1 MGNNVSQDKKT
12 DWVAIVLAAG
22 QGTRMKSP
30 LPKVLHTI
38 AGRPLLAYAL
48 DAAFEAGVA
57 RCVAVVG
64 HGREQVE
71 AALEERFAGR
81 VTTALQAEQRGTG
94 HAVQCAMESAAL
106 ASFEGNVVILMGDCP
121 LIPTESLRALMDA
134 LPPEGPDLAMLT
146 SRLDHPHGYGRVL
159 RDSQGRVRAIR
170 EQRDC
175 SPEEASV
182 HEVNP
187 ALYAVRASFLRRAI
201 TGLQDNNAQGELY
214 LTDVVEQAAQAG
226 GVADLAWDMADLRG
240 VNDRYDLALCAE
252 ERRQRIAAA
261 LARDG
266 VAVRDLR
273 TLYVDADCEVAP
285 GAVLE
290 PQVHLRGRCVIEA
303 GAHVDVGAVLT
314 DATVRAGAH
323 VLPYTVAS
331 QSVIGEEATVGP
343 FTHLRP
349 ATVLGRKAK
358 VGNFSETKKT
368 VIGDGSKVNHLSY
381 VGDGVIGKNVN
392 IGAGTIFCN
401 YDGVNKNTTTLEDDV
416 FIGSDSQL
424 VAPVTVGAGAYV
436 ASGTTVTLDV
446 PADAL
451 AVARTRQ
458 KNIEGYA
465 ARFRARAKAS
475 AKASDKT

>member
-1 MGNNVSQDKKT
+1 MKS

-38 AGRPLLAYAL
+38 AGRPLVAYAIG
-48 DAAFEAGVA
+48 AAFDAGVT

-71 AALEERFAGR
+71 STLEERFGDR
-81 VTTALQAEQRGTG
+81 VTSALQAEQRGTG
-94 HAVQCAMESAAL
+94 HAVQCAMAAAAL
-106 ASFEGNVVILMGDCP
+106 AEFDGNVLILYGDCP
-121 LIPTESLRALMDA
+121 LIPTESVRALMEA
-134 LPPEGPDLAMLT
+134 LPAEGPALAMLT
-146 SRLDHPHGYGRVL
+146 SHLDQPTGYGRIV
-159 RDSQGRVRAIR
+159 RDAAGQVCAIR

-175 SPEEASV
+175 SPEEALIQ
-182 HEVNP
+182 EVNP
-187 ALYAVRASFLRRAI
+187 GVYAVRAPFLRDAI
-201 TGLQDNNAQGELY
+201 ARLQDDNAQGELY
-214 LTDVVEQAAQAG
+214 LTDVVAQAAREG
-226 GVADLAWDMADLRG
+226 GVADLPWDMADLRG
-240 VNDRYDLALCAE
+240 VNDRYELALCAE
-252 ERRQRIAAA
+252 ERRQRIAAQ
-261 LARDG
+261 LARSG

-285 GAVLE
+285 SAILE

-303 GAHVDVGAVLT
+303 GARVDVGAVLT
-314 DATVRAGAH
+314 DVVVRAGAE
-323 VLPYTVAS
+323 VLPYTVATE
-331 QSVIGEEATVGP
+331 SVIGEEASVGP

-349 ATVLGRKAK
+349 ATELGRKAK

-368 VIGDGSKVNHLSY
+368 RLGDGSKVNHLSY

-401 YDGVNKNTTTLEDDV
+401 YDGVRKHTTTLEDNV

-424 VAPVTVGAGAYV
+424 VAPVTVGEGAYV
-436 ASGTTVTLDV
+436 ASGTTVTRDV

-458 KNIEGYA
+458 QNKEGYA

-475 AKASDKT
+475 RGPTEGT